1 MMLSMVGLKRA
12 FMASGLI
19 LSIPCEDHFTKS
31 TLWGVVQEETSGE
44 YINNTHRQRH
54 KDLSPGRPAVMSKMQ
69 KGLSSPWK
77 YPNWPGPG
85 PLKAQELRHSLFCFS
100 LPFAVAALPLEANI

>member
-31 TLWGVVQEETSGE
+31 TLWRHDRERMSGE
-44 YINNTHRQRH
+44 CI
-54 KDLSPGRPAVMSKMQ
+54 KDTQATLHSHG
-69 KGLSSPWK
+69 PW
-77 YPNWPGPG
+77 
-85 PLKAQELRHSLFCFS
+85 
-100 LPFAVAALPLEANI
+100 